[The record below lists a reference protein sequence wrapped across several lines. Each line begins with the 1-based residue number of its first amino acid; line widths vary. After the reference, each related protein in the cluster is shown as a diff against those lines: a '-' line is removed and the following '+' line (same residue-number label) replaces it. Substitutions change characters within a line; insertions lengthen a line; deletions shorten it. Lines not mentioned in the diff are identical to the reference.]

1 MVNLRVCINCSYQ
14 SLQMCTPL
22 VSWTSFVF
30 RFPEFTEGEEDLSQ
44 MTVWLSAALYSIQM
58 ILTDQERQLVKMM
71 E

>member
-14 SLQMCTPL
+14 SLQMCTRL

-30 RFPEFTEGEEDLSQ
+30 RFLEFTEGGRGFEPDD
-44 MTVWLSAALYSIQM
+44 WLSAAFYSIQM
-58 ILTDQERQLVKMM
+58 ILTDQDRQMVKMM